1 MPKVI
6 TVTDLMRTFSDVIGK
21 VYYQGDSFDIT
32 KGANV
37 VARLSPPRARPTIT
51 AKDLGQFLSSLPH
64 LDNDDIDDFET
75 CIRDIRS
82 QKDTRS
88 FGRWD

>member
-6 TVTDLMRTFSDVIGK
+6 TVTDMMRTFSDVIGK
-21 VYYQGDSFDIT
+21 VYYQGESFDIK
-32 KGANV
+32 KGANI
-37 VARLSPPRARPTIT
+37 VARLSPPKVRPTIT
-51 AKDLGQFLSSLPH
+51 GKDLRKFLSSMPH

-82 QKDTRS
+82 QKDTKS
-88 FGRWD
+88 FSKWD